1 MSTTPRIRAA
11 AIASVIAGNHLT
23 YANEDDLQAGIDSLL
38 ALAGFNATREVR
50 LSDRLSRI
58 DLMSGT
64 VGIEVKIK
72 GSAASVTRQLK
83 RYAECPEID
92 ALILVTTK
100 ASHHQ
105 TPGLM
110 NGKPVF
116 LVSLIEAG
124 L

>member
-1 MSTTPRIRAA
+1 MTSTSVPPAGAIAA
-11 AIASVIAGNHLT
+11 AIMRSRLT
-23 YANEDDLQAGIDSLL
+23 YANEDDLQAGILSLL
-38 ALAGFNATREVR
+38 ALNGIDATREVR

-58 DLMSGT
+58 DLMSGA

-72 GSAASVTRQLK
+72 GSAASVTRQLQ
-83 RYAECPEID
+83 RYARCPEID